1 VLASW
6 HEGVEADLVVLGKAL
21 GGGMV
26 PVSAIAGRE
35 AVIGVFHPG
44 DHGSTFGGN
53 PLAAHIGRVALA
65 LLMEEQLPQRA
76 ARLGETFIAELKMLL
91 GHGVREV
98 RGRGLMIGLQL
109 DADIDAHD
117 FANALAEHGVL
128 TKDTYGNVVRL
139 TPPLVIAQAELELAR
154 DVIRRTLAGWPR
166 REAA

>member
-1 VLASW
+1 
-6 HEGVEADLVVLGKAL
+6 VVLGKAL

-53 PLAAHIGRVALA
+53 PLAAHIGRAALG
-65 LLMEEQLPQRA
+65 LLIEEQLPQRA
-76 ARLGETFIAELKMLL
+76 ARVGAAFVNELKTLV
-91 GHGVREV
+91 GHGVRQV

-117 FANALAEHGVL
+117 FAFALAERGVL

-139 TPPLVIAQAELELAR
+139 TPPLVIGEAELALALEA
-154 DVIRRTLAGWPR
+154 IRQTLAGWPR
-166 REAA
+166 REVA

>member
-1 VLASW
+1 
-6 HEGVEADLVVLGKAL
+6 VEADLVVLGKAL

-117 FANALAEHGVL
+117 FANALAEQRGPP
-128 TKDTYGNVVRL
+128 DTAAGDRPGGTGTGARRHPPHAGRL
-139 TPPLVIAQAELELAR
+139 AA
-154 DVIRRTLAGWPR
+154 PR
-166 REAA
+166 SGLSNNLKRNGETT